1 MKGDEKRHLSSNL
14 SELIEKFSQ
23 NDVIAEMEK
32 EYQSAP
38 AKLVPVASIDD
49 NHFISKVKIAKPIV
63 DYFASTLRE
72 KGIFN
77 PLVVTPNGERFEIVL
92 GRKRFLGAKK
102 AGLVSLPCVI
112 KEMGEEEELL
122 TLLADN
128 RDQRESNVLEM
139 ALICSALQKKFGYTQ
154 QTLASL
160 SHQSRCQITNTMRLL
175 RLSPELQEEVSLGKL
190 SYGHAKAIASLNQE
204 EMGEAVKKIHESK
217 LSVRET
223 ERYVSSKKKGLEGQT
238 LMDDYDIPNLKSLEI
253 AGNSIKLKF
262 ASEEA
267 KNEFLRS
274 FCKNKNR
281 QD

>member
-1 MKGDEKRHLSSNL
+1 MKSDDKRRLSSNL
-14 SELIEKFSQ
+14 SDLIEKFSQ

-38 AKLVPVASIDD
+38 AKLVNLVSLVD
-49 NHFISKVKIAKPIV
+49 NRFISSVKLAKTTI
-63 DYFASTLRE
+63 DYFAATLKE

-77 PLVVTPNGERFEIVL
+77 PLVVTPSGDKFEVVL
-92 GRKRFLGAKK
+92 GRKRYLGAKK

-122 TLLADN
+122 ILLADN
-128 RDQRESNVLEM
+128 RDQRESNVMEM
-139 ALICSALQKKFGYTQ
+139 ALICSALQKRFGYTQ

-190 SYGHAKAIASLNQE
+190 SYGHAKAIASLTPE
-204 EMGEAVKKIHESK
+204 GMEEAVQKIHESK

-223 ERYVSSKKKGLEGQT
+223 ELYVADKKAGLSGVQS
-238 LMDDYDIPNLKSLEI
+238 LMEYDIPNLKSLRI
-253 AGNSIKLKF
+253 AGKSVRLDF
-262 ASEEA
+262 TSEEA
-267 KNEFLRS
+267 KNEFLRG
-274 FCKNKNR
+274 FRTK
-281 QD
+281 

>member
-1 MKGDEKRHLSSNL
+1 MKGAEKKALSSSL
-14 SELIEKFSQ
+14 SDLIEKFSQ

-32 EYQSAP
+32 EYQNAP
-38 AKLVPVASIDD
+38 AKLVNVASIDD
-49 NHFISKVKIAKPIV
+49 NHFISSVRLAKSVV
-63 DYFASTLRE
+63 DYFASTIKE

-77 PLVVTPNGERFEIVL
+77 PLVVTPKGERFEVVL

-139 ALICSALQKKFGYTQ
+139 ALICEALQVRFGYTQ

-175 RLSPELQEEVSLGKL
+175 KLSKPLQEEVSLGKL
-190 SYGHAKAIASLNQE
+190 SYGHAKAIASLDE
-204 EMGEAVKKIHESK
+204 TTMVFAVSQIHEK
-217 LSVRET
+217 KMSVRET
-223 ERYVSSKKKGLEGQT
+223 ERYVASLKENSMNGAQT
-238 LMDDYDIPNLKSLEI
+238 QRGYLSGVVNIVEND
-253 AGNSIKLKF
+253 NSVTLVFSAKEEKDKF
-262 ASEEA
+262 LQG
-267 KNEFLRS
+267 FLQI
-274 FCKNKNR
+274 KNR
-281 QD
+281 RD

>member
-1 MKGDEKRHLSSNL
+1 MKSNEKKRLSSNL

-38 AKLVPVASIDD
+38 AKLVPVASLDD
-49 NHFISKVKIAKPIV
+49 NHFISNVKIAKPIV
-63 DYFASTLRE
+63 DYFASTLKE

-77 PLVVTPNGERFEIVL
+77 PLVVTPKGERFEVVL

-128 RDQRESNVLEM
+128 RDQRESNVIEM
-139 ALICSALQKKFGYTQ
+139 ALICFALQKRFGYTQ
-154 QTLASL
+154 ETLASL
-160 SHQSRCQITNTMRLL
+160 SHQSRCQITNIMRLL
-175 RLSPELQEEVSLGKL
+175 RLNPELQEEVSLGKL
-190 SYGHAKAIASLNQE
+190 SYGHAKAIASLNQA
-204 EMGEAVKKIHESK
+204 EMVETVEKIQKSH

-223 ERYVSSKKKGLEGQT
+223 ERYVASKKNGNAFET
-238 LMDDYDIPNLKSLEI
+238 NMDGFVIPNLESLET

-262 ASEEA
+262 TSEEA

-274 FCKNKNR
+274 FCKNKN
-281 QD
+281 QQG

>member
-1 MKGDEKRHLSSNL
+1 MKGNEQRRLSPNL

-32 EYQSAP
+32 EYQNAP

-49 NHFISKVKIAKPIV
+49 NRFIAKVKIAKPII

-77 PLVVTPNGERFEIVL
+77 PLVVRPNGERFEVVL

-102 AGLVSLPCVI
+102 AGLISLPCVI

-128 RDQRESNVLEM
+128 RDQRENNVLEM
-139 ALICSALQKKFGYTQ
+139 ALICAALQKRFGYTQ

-190 SYGHAKAIASLNQE
+190 SYGHAKAIASLEQE
-204 EMGEAVKKIHESK
+204 EMKETAKKIHELN

-223 ERYVSSKKKGLEGQT
+223 ERYVACKKKGPEYKPLLE
-238 LMDDYDIPNLKSLEI
+238 DYDIPNLKSLE
-253 AGNSIKLKF
+253 STSDSLRLKF

-267 KNEFLRS
+267 KNEFLRT

>member
-1 MKGDEKRHLSSNL
+1 MKGDESKRLSSNL

-38 AKLVPVASIDD
+38 AKLVNLASIVD
-49 NHFISKVKIAKPIV
+49 NRFIAEVKIANPII
-63 DYFASTLRE
+63 DYFASTLKE

-77 PLVVTPNGERFEIVL
+77 PLVVTPVGEKFEVVL

-122 TLLADN
+122 TLLADS
-128 RDQRESNVLEM
+128 RDQREGNVLEM
-139 ALICSALQKKFGYTQ
+139 ALICSALQKRFGYTH

-160 SHQSRCQITNTMRLL
+160 SHQSRCQITNTLRLL
-175 RLSPELQEEVSLGKL
+175 RLSKELQEEVSLGKL
-190 SYGHAKAIASLNQE
+190 SYGHAKAIASLNEE
-204 EMGEAVKKIHESK
+204 EMAEAAKKIHDNR

-223 ERYVSSKKKGLEGQT
+223 ERYVASKKSGNEAFENLISCSIK
-238 LMDDYDIPNLKSLEI
+238 DLKSFTI
-253 AGNSIKLKF
+253 AGSSITLDF
-262 ASEEA
+262 ASEEG
-267 KNEFLRS
+267 KKDFLRT
-274 FCKNKNR
+274 FLQNKNR

>member
-1 MKGDEKRHLSSNL
+1 MKSDEKGHLSSNL

-38 AKLVPVASIDD
+38 AKLVPVASLDD
-49 NHFISKVKIAKPIV
+49 NHFISNVKIAKPIV
-63 DYFASTLRE
+63 DYFASTLKE

-77 PLVVTPNGERFEIVL
+77 PLVVTPKGERFEVVL

-139 ALICSALQKKFGYTQ
+139 ALICSALQRRFGYTQ
-154 QTLASL
+154 ETLASL

-175 RLSPELQEEVSLGKL
+175 RLSPALQEEVSLGKL
-190 SYGHAKAIASLNQE
+190 SYGHAKAIASLSQE
-204 EMGEAVKKIHESK
+204 EMTEAAKEIHESH

-223 ERYVSSKKKGLEGQT
+223 ERYVASKKNGYAAQT
-238 LMDDYDIPNLKSLEI
+238 SSDDLDIPNLESFEI
-253 AGNSIKLKF
+253 AGNLVKLKF
-262 ASEEA
+262 RSDRA
-267 KNEFLRS
+267 KKEFLRS
-274 FCKNKNR
+274 FCKNKNQ